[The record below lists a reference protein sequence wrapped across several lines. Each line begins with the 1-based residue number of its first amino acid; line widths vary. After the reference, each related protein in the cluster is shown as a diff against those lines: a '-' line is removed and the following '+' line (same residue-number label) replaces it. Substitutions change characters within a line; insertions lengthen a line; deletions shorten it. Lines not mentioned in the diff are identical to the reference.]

1 MTKLS
6 RIILW
11 SSAVI
16 LACVLLALLGDSSR
30 KGGSL
35 ESYQAELRAQG
46 EKLTFEELTCGRKTN
61 RVDSQV
67 AITNAAAKLGGV
79 GLTPGYLKVREYVG
93 PGRASVTWK
102 QTSPT
107 WSPSA
112 GANRDST
119 WEAFDTQMQEVQ
131 GTLQEIRQALKEPA
145 ADAGPCTNMVLGR
158 RVNFV
163 AIRTMAQWLMGA
175 AENDLHQGR
184 LEAALQNL
192 EALAGLARM
201 ERDEYTLVAQ
211 MIRVAVTGLGLSATW
226 EALQAQGWTDPQLE
240 RLQKAWEP
248 VDLLEAVEKG
258 LLGARAAGHEVF
270 INVRHS
276 SGPQTGRLFRGVS
289 SMGPVSS
296 KATVENVLMDY
307 LYLPVYKLAFINE
320 DERFYLTTMQQSIA
334 ALRLVKAHRPWSEAR
349 QATLNVGARMNT
361 MTSSAGKVR
370 YFVSLISVPNFP
382 RASERA
388 VQAETERQMTLT
400 AIALKRYQLRQGKLP
415 PALQALVPEFLAA
428 VPYDYLGSK
437 PLAYR
442 LNPGGGYVLYS
453 TGEDGKDDGGDPN
466 PPQVKSPGLW
476 EGRDAVWPVP
486 ADE

>member
-30 KGGSL
+30 IGGSL
-35 ESYQAELRAQG
+35 ESYRADLRAQG

-61 RVDSQV
+61 WVDSQV
-67 AITNAAAKLGGV
+67 VITNAAAKLGGV

-145 ADAGPCTNMVLGR
+145 ADAGPCTNMILGR

-163 AIRTMAQWLMGA
+163 AIRTMGQWLMGA

-240 RLQKAWEP
+240 RLQGAWAAVHP
-248 VDLLEAVEKG
+248 VEALETGFVGERAFGAEMWSRVRRDGWRKTNRALGGALSATGYFAAFVEDSV
-258 LLGARAAGHEVF
+258 VF
-270 INVRHS
+270 
-276 SGPQTGRLFRGVS
+276 
-289 SMGPVSS
+289 
-296 KATVENVLMDY
+296 
-307 LYLPVYKLAFINE
+307 PVYRLAFIND
-320 DERFYLTTMQQSIA
+320 DELFYLKSMQQTLT
-334 ALRLVKAHRPWSEAR
+334 ALRLVKAHRPWHEAK
-349 QATLNVGARMNT
+349 QEIDLTMARINQMA
-361 MTSSAGKVR
+361 SSPNRLR
-370 YFVSLISVPNFP
+370 YWLSRLAIPNFN
-382 RASERA
+382 RAIITGVRM
-388 VQAETERQMTLT
+388 ETEQQLAVT
-400 AIALKRYQLRQGKLP
+400 AVALKRYELRHGEP
-415 PALQALVPEFLAA
+415 PKSLEPLVPEFLPTL
-428 VPYDYLGSK
+428 PYDPMSAK
-437 PLAYR
+437 PLVYR
-442 LNPGGGYVLYS
+442 LKPDGGFTLYS
-453 TGEDGKDDGGDPN
+453 VGEDGQDNGGDPN
-466 PPQVKSPGLW
+466 PASGAGFGLW